1 MNHQYKLLLELN
13 YNLINHNIES
23 YRRELKE

>member
-13 YNLINHNIES
+13 YNFINHNIET